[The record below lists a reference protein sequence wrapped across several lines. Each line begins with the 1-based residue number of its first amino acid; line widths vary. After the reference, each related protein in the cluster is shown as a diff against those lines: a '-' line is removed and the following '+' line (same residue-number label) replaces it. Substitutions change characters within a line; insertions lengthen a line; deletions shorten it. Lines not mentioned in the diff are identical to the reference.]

1 MPRFPAEFQLS
12 SLNGTNGFQISGE
25 AANDLSGKAVSSAGD
40 VNADGFADVL
50 IGARWAGGRSGA
62 SYVVFGKASGFEA
75 DLALSSLNGLN
86 GFQISGE
93 AGEDYSGI
101 SVSSAGDVNRDGFDD
116 LLIGAMGADP
126 GGLSSGASYVVF
138 GKASGFVANLAL
150 SSLDGSNGFQISGEA
165 AGDRAGGSV
174 SSAGDVNGDGFADF
188 LIGAPLADPNGTYSG
203 ASYVVF
209 GKASGFPVDLA
220 LSSLDGSNGFQISGE
235 ASGDRCGSSV
245 SSAGDVNGDG
255 FADLLIGAEYADA
268 TGVSSGASYVVFGKA
283 SGFQADLA
291 LSSLD
296 GSNGFQISGE
306 AASNKSGGS
315 VSSAGDVNGDGF
327 ADLLIG
333 ANGAG
338 PNGFRS
344 GASYVVFGKA
354 SGFAAELVVSSL
366 DGSNG
371 FQINGEAAFDFSG
384 DDVSGAGDV
393 NGDGIDDLLIGA
405 GNADPHGSYS
415 GASYV
420 LFGRGP
426 FGAED
431 DKFSIAENGS
441 VSGNVFAD
449 NGGGADTDPLGGAL
463 EVAAVNDLAANVGLE
478 FALASGALVKVL
490 ADGTLTY
497 NPNHIF
503 DHLPAPGSGA
513 VNLTSADNFTYTLVG
528 GTSATVTVTISG
540 ADSDDVLLGS
550 AGTDALNGGIGN
562 DQLSG
567 LAGNDGLDGGAGNDV
582 LNGGGGI
589 DTAVYSGAAGA
600 VTVNLAAAGAQ
611 AIGGG
616 FGSDTLVEI
625 ENLIGGNFADILTG
639 NSAINVLSRGL
650 GNDTLDGSAGND
662 ILDGGAGSDTA
673 DYSGAIGAVKVSLA
687 VSGPQA
693 VGGGLGS
700 DTLLAVEN
708 LTGGAFADTLTGN
721 SASNALSGG
730 LGSDILSGGA
740 GDDTLDGGDGNDA
753 ASYASASA
761 GVRVDLSL
769 LTPQDTFGAGIDSL
783 IGIED
788 VTGSA
793 FADRLTGDSNAN
805 VLAGGARNDVYS
817 DVGLR
822 DLVIELPNQGNDTV
836 NTALLSYRLPIHV
849 ERVNFAGIG
858 NFVGT
863 GNAGDNRF
871 QTGTG
876 NDRFVDTLGGADIFS
891 GGVGRDTV
899 DFRGSSSGVIL
910 DFLTGVHGGAATG
923 DRYASIEKFLGSATQ
938 DDVMTAGAK
947 GRVIFAG
954 YGGDDALNGGI
965 KNDQLL
971 GGAGDDTLSGG
982 AGRDTLDGGTG
993 DDTMTGGSQGDVFV
1007 FLDAAFG
1014 QDTIADYQDG
1024 LDRFKVFSAV
1034 ADDVSD
1040 FTISGNGTTSVILTL
1055 IAGNTNSITIQGAAL
1070 ITITAADFV
1079 FY

>member
-1 MPRFPAEFQLS
+1 
-12 SLNGTNGFQISGE
+12 
-25 AANDLSGKAVSSAGD
+25 
-40 VNADGFADVL
+40 
-50 IGARWAGGRSGA
+50 
-62 SYVVFGKASGFEA
+62 
-75 DLALSSLNGLN
+75 
-86 GFQISGE
+86 
-93 AGEDYSGI
+93 
-101 SVSSAGDVNRDGFDD
+101 
-116 LLIGAMGADP
+116 
-126 GGLSSGASYVVF
+126 
-138 GKASGFVANLAL
+138 
-150 SSLDGSNGFQISGEA
+150 
-165 AGDRAGGSV
+165 
-174 SSAGDVNGDGFADF
+174 
-188 LIGAPLADPNGTYSG
+188 
-203 ASYVVF
+203 
-209 GKASGFPVDLA
+209 
-220 LSSLDGSNGFQISGE
+220 
-235 ASGDRCGSSV
+235 
-245 SSAGDVNGDG
+245 
-255 FADLLIGAEYADA
+255 
-268 TGVSSGASYVVFGKA
+268 
-283 SGFQADLA
+283 
-291 LSSLD
+291 
-296 GSNGFQISGE
+296 
-306 AASNKSGGS
+306 
-315 VSSAGDVNGDGF
+315 
-327 ADLLIG
+327 
-333 ANGAG
+333 
-338 PNGFRS
+338 
-344 GASYVVFGKA
+344 VVFGKA

-639 NSAINVLSRGL
+639 NSAINVLSGGL
-650 GNDTLDGSAGND
+650 GNDTLDGS
-662 ILDGGAGSDTA
+662 
-673 DYSGAIGAVKVSLA
+673 
-687 VSGPQA
+687 
-693 VGGGLGS
+693 
-700 DTLLAVEN
+700 
-708 LTGGAFADTLTGN
+708 
-721 SASNALSGG
+721 
-730 LGSDILSGGA
+730 A

-871 QTGTG
+871 QAGTG
-876 NDRFVDTLGGADIFS
+876 NDRFVDTLGSADIFS
-891 GGVGRDTV
+891 GGVGRHTV
-899 DFRGSSSGVIL
+899 DFRGSSFGVIL

-993 DDTMTGGSQGDVFV
+993 NDTMTGGSQGDVFV

-1014 QDTIADYQDG
+1014 QDTIADY
-1024 LDRFKVFSAV
+1024 
-1034 ADDVSD
+1034 
-1040 FTISGNGTTSVILTL
+1040 
-1055 IAGNTNSITIQGAAL
+1055 
-1070 ITITAADFV
+1070 
-1079 FY
+1079 